1 MPHRGWLSLV
11 WLGAEEWLAGTAPS
25 RSRLG
30 SGVIPLK
37 TSAEV
42 LEFEALRQLLARYVP
57 SPLGRR
63 ELEKVQPHTERAR
76 LEEDLAET
84 GEATQYLRAVGR
96 PQPAARGA
104 AIRID
109 FSGLPDVEEAVH
121 KLHIEGASLEPREIS
136 GVITLLDRGAD
147 AKSLLLAA
155 AERFPRLGR
164 RAQTIGDFRS
174 LLEDLDGK
182 ILPDGSVADHASVAL
197 ARLRRDMERQKR
209 AIQESLERFL
219 KAHKEEGVLQ
229 EEFVAIRNERF
240 VVPVI
245 AGQRRKLDG
254 VIHGASS
261 SGHTLFV
268 EPLETI
274 DLNNE
279 LVRLAE
285 EEAREVHR
293 VLREM
298 TDRLRGYGDSIRQTL
313 ATMAELELIFAKA
326 KFATEFDCTIP
337 RFGERLL
344 LRDARHPLL
353 EDVLRRRHKAAVPV
367 SLELSRE
374 RRTLLISGPNTGS
387 KTVTLKTVG
396 LLSLMAQA
404 GLPVPAAEAEFPLFE
419 QVLADI
425 GDYQSIQENLST
437 FSAHVSNIRQMV
449 VEVTSDSL
457 VLLDELGAAT
467 DPEEGGALGVAVVDH
482 FRSAGAFTLV
492 STHLMALKIY
502 GASTA
507 GVVNGSMGFDEATL
521 EPTFHLQLGLPGK
534 SAGLEIATRLGM
546 PEDVMQRAR
555 QSMSDRERDV
565 TRFLGELHRRVEETE
580 ALQQSLRA
588 KLADLE
594 KRERDLA
601 REWEKRESAKLQ
613 ELERRTE
620 QTLAHFEEQARETLV
635 KIAQSGDRRKA
646 EQDAQ
651 RRVAKVKR
659 ELREDFQTTV
669 LSTEDEARQ
678 GQLKR
683 PAIEEGVRVRLR
695 DIREPARVRRKLGED
710 RLEVEAGF
718 MKMQVSID
726 DVIEVLPEAPPSGR
740 KLPAGVS
747 YRPAPELSPAHQE
760 INVIGQRA
768 EEARDAV
775 DQFLDRAVM
784 ATASRVRIVHGHG
797 MGVLKKVIQELLS
810 SHPHVARFYP
820 APQQEGGAGATIVE
834 LRE

>member
-1 MPHRGWLSLV
+1 MR
-11 WLGAEEWLAGTAPS
+11 
-25 RSRLG
+25 
-30 SGVIPLK
+30 

-42 LEFEALRQLLARYVP
+42 LEFESLRQLLGRYVS

-63 ELEKVQPHTERAR
+63 ELEKVQPHAGRERLA
-76 LEEDLAET
+76 EDLAEA
-84 GEATQYLRAVGR
+84 GEAIEYLRLALR
-96 PQPAARGA
+96 PQAAARGA
-104 AIRID
+104 AIRIE
-109 FSGLPDVEEAVH
+109 FGGLPDIEAAVH
-121 KLHIEGASLEPREIS
+121 KLHIEGASLEPKEIFDLFQ
-136 GVITLLDRGAD
+136 LLDRAAD
-147 AKSLLLAA
+147 AKSVLTAT

-164 RAQTIGDFRS
+164 RAQTIGDFRA
-174 LLEDLDGK
+174 LLKDLEGK
-182 ILPDGSVADHASVAL
+182 VLPDGSVADNASVAL
-197 ARLRRDMERQKR
+197 GRLRRDIERQKK

-219 KAHKEEGVLQ
+219 KAHREEGVLQ
-229 EEFVAIRNERF
+229 EEFVTIRNERF

-279 LVRLAE
+279 LVRLTE

-293 VLREM
+293 ILLEM

-313 ATMAELELIFAKA
+313 LTMADLELIFAKGR
-326 KFATEFDCTIP
+326 FAAEFDCVVP

-344 LRDARHPLL
+344 LKDARHPLL
-353 EDVLRRRHKAAVPV
+353 QDVLKRRHKSAVPI
-367 SLELSRE
+367 SLELTRD
-374 RRTLLISGPNTGS
+374 RRTLLISGPNTGG

-404 GLPVPAAEAEFPLFE
+404 ALPVPAAEAEFPVFE

-437 FSAHVSNIRQMV
+437 FSAHVSNIREMALD
-449 VEVTSDSL
+449 VTPDSL

-467 DPEEGGALGVAVVDH
+467 DPEEGGAFGVAVVEH
-482 FRSAGAFTLV
+482 FRAAGAMTLV

-502 GASTA
+502 GASTE
-507 GVVNGSMGFDEATL
+507 GVINGSMGFDEETF
-521 EPTFHLQLGLPGK
+521 EPTFQLRLGLPGK

-546 PEDVMQRAR
+546 PEDIMVRAR
-555 QSMSDRERDV
+555 RSMSDRERDV
-565 TRFLGELHRRVEETE
+565 TRFLGELHRRIEETQGLE
-580 ALQQSLRA
+580 QSLRQKVA
-588 KLADLE
+588 ELE
-594 KRERDLA
+594 RREKELA
-601 REWEKRESAKLQ
+601 REWEKRESAKLK

-620 QTLAHFEEQARETLV
+620 QALARFDEQAQETLG
-635 KIAQSGDRRKA
+635 KISQGSDRRKA

-651 RRVAKVKR
+651 RRVSKAKR

-669 LSTEDEARQ
+669 ISTDDDARQ
-678 GQLKR
+678 GHIR
-683 PAIEEGVRVRLR
+683 PLRVEEGVRVRLR
-695 DIREPARVRRKLGED
+695 DIREPARVSRILGND
-710 RLEVEAGF
+710 RIEVEAGF

-726 DVIEVLPEAPPSGR
+726 DVIEVLPDAGAAAS
-740 KLPAGVS
+740 KLPKGVS
-747 YRPAPELSPAHQE
+747 FRPAPELAPVHQE
-760 INVIGQRA
+760 INVIGQHA
-768 EEARDAV
+768 EEAREAV
-775 DQFLDRAVM
+775 DEFLDRAVM

-797 MGVLKKVIQELLS
+797 MGILRKTIHELLS
-810 SHPHVARFYP
+810 RHPHVAKFYP

-834 LRE
+834 IRE